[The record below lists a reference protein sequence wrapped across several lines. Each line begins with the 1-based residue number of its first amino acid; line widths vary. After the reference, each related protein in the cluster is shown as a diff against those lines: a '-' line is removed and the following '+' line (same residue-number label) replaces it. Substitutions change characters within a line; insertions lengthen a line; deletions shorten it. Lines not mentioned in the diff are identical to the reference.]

1 MTVYILRKL
10 YTMICREVCVLQ
22 VADGEGAYFN
32 DYCNWSWIEEFSQ
45 YVWESPAAALAA
57 RLMKSQEVSFY
68 HEHVLNKEPGTSKL
82 TPWHQ
87 DQPYY
92 PIDGDKVRLG

>member
-1 MTVYILRKL
+1 MEVYILRKL

-57 RLMKSQEVSFY
+57 QLMKSQEVSFY
-68 HEHVLNKEPGTSKL
+68 HEHVLNKQPGTSKL